1 MNEKLP
7 ITDADLQAYVDDCL
21 PDSRCADIEAY
32 LAARPEDAERISAYR
47 RQNAELRKCFDPVLD
62 EPVPQRI
69 AHAAKQP
76 AGSGWQR
83 LPVFRIAAAAAWI
96 GLGALLGW
104 NLRDS
109 PAAAEKTVLQSPA
122 LQTVAF
128 MRSAAL
134 AHATFVPEKR
144 HPVEVTA
151 DQEAHLVQW
160 LSNRLGKALRVPALT
175 EQGYAL
181 VGGRLLP
188 NEGGPAAQFMYEDP
202 RGGRLTLYLKTSAE
216 GSDTAFRFAEENGV
230 GVFYWVDGNF
240 GYALSGSLGKPRLL
254 EMAKVVY
261 GQVNH

>member
-1 MNEKLP
+1 MNERLP
-7 ITDADLQAYVDDCL
+7 IIEADLQAYVDECL
-21 PDSRCADIEAY
+21 PEARRADIEAY
-32 LAARPEDAERISAYR
+32 LAARPEDAARIEAYR
-47 RQNAELRKCFDPVLD
+47 RQNAALRKLYDPVLD

-69 AHAAKQP
+69 ADAAQQP
-76 AGSGWQR
+76 AAPRWHR

-96 GLGALLGW
+96 GLGTLLGW

-109 PAAAEKTVLQSPA
+109 PAAPEQTALRPPA

-128 MRSAAL
+128 VHGAAL

-160 LSNRLGKALRVPALT
+160 LSNRLGKALHVPALT

-202 RGGRLTLYLKTSAE
+202 RGGRLTLYLKTSVK
-216 GSDTAFRFAEENGV
+216 GSDTAFRFAEDNGV
-230 GVFYWVDGNF
+230 GVFYWVDGEF
-240 GYALSGSLGKPRLL
+240 GYALSGTLDKTRLL
-254 EMAKVVY
+254 EIAKAVY
-261 GQVNH
+261 GKVNH